1 MLSFVTKF
9 SRNSKFDIHTIA
21 CMTRQNKE
29 GNKKNRKLR
38 KKKGG
43 GKEKHKSFKSYK
55 LKRQNS
61 MEGPRQRH
69 WKETGGQAV
78 VKVED

>member
-1 MLSFVTKF
+1 MLSSVTKF
-9 SRNSKFDIHTIA
+9 SRNSNFDIHTIA

-29 GNKKNRKLR
+29 EKKKSKLR
-38 KKKGG
+38 KKTGG

-69 WKETGGQAV
+69 WKETDGQAV